1 MTFLPLLERELRAR
15 ARSRAT
21 FWMRFGAV
29 LVAAIICLPE
39 LLSGGF
45 GTASNNGKFIFNGIV
60 IIAFLLA
67 CGGCFLTADVIS
79 RERREGTLGLLL
91 LTRVRNLDVLLGK
104 FGSAGL
110 TSICAL
116 AALLPMMMIP
126 VLAGGVTGGEAFRK
140 GLALLNTLFLALAVG
155 LWASAGAKEMSHG
168 IGRAVRMFAAVLVI
182 PLVFTI
188 FDPSPFSLL
197 GPLSPFLMAGDRT
210 YKHSPSNYWI
220 SLGLVHGAG
229 WILLIAASRRLR
241 TNTPETEEK
250 IPTRF
255 AGDAYYEY
263 CRSLKRRW
271 PRASISRTLQPVQFL
286 TQRQRGIRAT
296 IWTAAIIALI
306 LQLGGLALMPFG
318 FFGFLSI
325 IRWLPVNIIP
335 AALLAWAMSR
345 FMIDARHNGA
355 LELLVTTP
363 LGAKTI
369 ISAQWNALKQ
379 LLWGPLLTML
389 VPHLSQ
395 ILIVGWRFGPGWT
408 PDQMIRQWAFILFG
422 LINAIFGIAALCWA
436 GLWFGFKARSQTAA
450 IVWTVAIAKAVPF
463 LIYLVSQ
470 GLLTFGIFPTGIFSP
485 YDVRWYIPQF
495 LTLLFYVRLMV
506 WVRAR
511 FSSELPG
518 AERLRFTLMRLVS
531 QPATKVSFQTAPD

>member
-220 SLGLVHGAG
+220 SLGLVHGAA

-306 LQLGGLALMPFG
+306 LQLGGLDAFWVLWIPFDYPMAAGQHHSCCIAGLGDEPVYDRCAAQRRTRIAGDDATRGEDNYFGPMERTETVVVGAIAYNACPPFVADFDCGLEVWPRMDAGSNDQTVG
-318 FFGFLSI
+318 FHSIRAHKRDIRYRGF
-325 IRWLPVNIIP
+325 
-335 AALLAWAMSR
+335 M
-345 FMIDARHNGA
+345 
-355 LELLVTTP
+355 
-363 LGAKTI
+363 LGGI
-369 ISAQWNALKQ
+369 VVWVQSAQ
-379 LLWGPLLTML
+379 
-389 VPHLSQ
+389 
-395 ILIVGWRFGPGWT
+395 
-408 PDQMIRQWAFILFG
+408 PDGGHCLDSRDRESG
-422 LINAIFGIAALCWA
+422 
-436 GLWFGFKARSQTAA
+436 
-450 IVWTVAIAKAVPF
+450 TV
-463 LIYLVSQ
+463 S
-470 GLLTFGIFPTGIFSP
+470 
-485 YDVRWYIPQF
+485 D
-495 LTLLFYVRLMV
+495 
-506 WVRAR
+506 
-511 FSSELPG
+511 LPG
-518 AERLRFTLMRLVS
+518 LARPFNFRNFSHRNIFAL
-531 QPATKVSFQTAPD
+531 